1 MEVLGYFSAYWLDN
15 SLNLSIMEEIILEDM
30 YILSEGEDNLCNG
43 CVFSSREDCLAFTDD
58 KCMEYDNVIWKE
70 KQT

>member
-1 MEVLGYFSAYWLDN
+1 
-15 SLNLSIMEEIILEDM
+15 MEEIVIDDM
-30 YILSEGEDNLCNG
+30 YILSKGEDNLCNG
-43 CVFSSREDCLAFTDD
+43 CVFSSRENCLAFTDD

>member
-1 MEVLGYFSAYWLDN
+1 MVFIN
-15 SLNLSIMEEIILEDM
+15 SITNMEEVILDDK
-30 YILSEGEDNLCNG
+30 YILVEGENGLCNG
-43 CVFSSREDCLAFTDD
+43 CIFSSREDCLAFTND